1 MNCVLGPDNILYDT
15 LLFRVIYDGVGN
27 MLSLIHI

>member
-15 LLFRVIYDGVGN
+15 LLFRVIYDGVGHV
-27 MLSLIHI
+27 LPC